1 MRRSLANP
9 STSDVF
15 SQPRHTNPTAVLRL
29 KWGKRG
35 GSFFFFKG
43 VGNLFF
49 PLRLHSSCQFPAHR
63 RVLGRSGDVWAA
75 GGWCWG
81 PLGCLML
88 SGALSWW
95 EKQAIRCLA
104 RSQVGQRENLL
115 VAELIA
121 ASHSSQME
129 HRNPRDPCCRA
140 QEVPQ
145 WPVKISCFFTVQKAP
160 PSLTPQDSAHD
171 FFLSKENTQ
180 NGNKSVLE
188 KLKTHDSQVIFCNT
202 TN

>member
-15 SQPRHTNPTAVLRL
+15 SQPRHTNPAAVLRL

-35 GSFFFFKG
+35 GSFFLKVWATFFSPSASILLPVSSPPKSFRSIRRC
-43 VGNLFF
+43 VGCR
-49 PLRLHSSCQFPAHR
+49 RL
-63 RVLGRSGDVWAA
+63 VLGAVGLFDAF
-75 GGWCWG
+75 G
-81 PLGCLML
+81 PPSC
-88 SGALSWW
+88 W

-145 WPVKISCFFTVQKAP
+145 WPVKISCFFTVLKAP

-171 FFLSKENTQ
+171 FFQQRKHTKWEQVSVGKTQ
-180 NGNKSVLE
+180 NS
-188 KLKTHDSQVIFCNT
+188 
-202 TN
+202 